1 LAIQDLSPLGSQ
13 PMQDPR
19 TGDLIVY
26 NGELYNGDALRA
38 ELVAAGVDFRS
49 RSDTEVLLAAF
60 GRWGARCL
68 PRLAGIFAFAVYSR
82 SEERLYVARDHVGV
96 KPLYWAFGPDGSFV
110 FASELRGIVA
120 SGLVDVA
127 IDRDG
132 LCSLAAY
139 GAVTGPRTMLRGVS
153 LLEPGTFGSVDA
165 RPTARP
171 TDLHPMAYWQFDAR
185 ACKVSATRDVAEEL
199 RPVLADAVQSQLVS
213 DVPVAVFL
221 SAGLD
226 SSAIAILASG
236 ARHGNIDTLTV
247 RLAEDAAMDEAPLAG
262 ATARFIGA
270 RHHEVT
276 LGEGDAR
283 ALATRWMAS
292 LDQPSVDGI
301 NTFVIARAARE
312 RGIVVAL
319 SGLGGDELFGGY
331 SSFREVPR
339 VLHLARILS
348 RVPSSASTRLAR
360 ALSDRDNLRMDRL
373 ADLFAIPPTASAVC
387 LWRRRLM
394 SNRQIAALGLGA
406 AGVHTCLTAA
416 CDPSL
421 ADDSRSTWEIVRS
434 VEARHYMA
442 NMLLRDTDVFGMSHG
457 VEIRVPLLDPRVVE
471 VALKHA
477 RSPWSA
483 SRGPNKPWLAAALGN
498 RIPPMI
504 ARRRKSGFA
513 LPQDRWM
520 RGPLRQDFA
529 DRIEGLA
536 TSGYLEAGGVRAI
549 WQTFLREPGSGRMW
563 SRAWLLGA
571 LGEWLSRVESDGIE
585 ARRSA
590 RTLVSLQS

>member
-1 LAIQDLSPLGSQ
+1 
-13 PMQDPR
+13 MEDPR

-26 NGELYNGDALRA
+26 NGELYNADALRSELA
-38 ELVAAGVDFRS
+38 EDGVNFRS
-49 RSDTEVLLAAF
+49 RGDTEVLLAAF

-82 SEERLYVARDHVGV
+82 REERLYVARDHVGV
-96 KPLYWAFGPDGSFV
+96 KPLYWAFALDGSFV

-139 GAVTGPRTMLRGVS
+139 GAVSGPRTMLRGVS
-153 LLEPGTFGSVDA
+153 LLEPGTYATVDA
-165 RPTARP
+165 HSIAPATELRPIAFWR
-171 TDLHPMAYWQFDAR
+171 FDESAST
-185 ACKVSATRDVAEEL
+185 VSVTQDVAEEL
-199 RPVLADAVQSQLVS
+199 QPVLAETVQSQLVS

-226 SSAIAILASG
+226 SSAIAILAAG

-247 RLAEDAAMDEAPLAG
+247 RLAEDTAMDEAPLAG
-262 ATARFIGA
+262 ATARAIGA

-276 LGEGDAR
+276 LGECDAR
-283 ALATRWMAS
+283 ALATRWLAS

-319 SGLGGDELFGGY
+319 SGLGGDEMFGGY

-339 VLHLARILS
+339 FL
-348 RVPSSASTRLAR
+348 RLAR
-360 ALSDRDNLRMDRL
+360 LLHHVPSGASARLARTLSERGNLRMDRL

-394 SNRQIAALGLGA
+394 SNRQMAALGLGA

-416 CDPSL
+416 CDPSI
-421 ADDSRSTWEIVRS
+421 ANDSRSTWEIVRS

-442 NMLLRDTDVFGMSHG
+442 NMLLRDTDVFGMSHA
-457 VEIRVPLLDPRVVE
+457 VEIRVPLLDPRVVA

-520 RGPLRQDFA
+520 RGPLRQEFA

-536 TSGYLEAGGVRAI
+536 TSGHLNPGGVRSI
-549 WQTFLREPGSGRMW
+549 WQTFLREPVAGRMW

-571 LGEWLSRVESDGIE
+571 LGEWLSRVGSDGIE

-590 RTLVSLQS
+590 RVLDALGS